1 MSLAALS
8 AVGHD
13 AQAGRCLGSLWAVV
27 RTVLIVDD
35 HETFRVAARELLA
48 AAGFVVVGEAG
59 DGPGALAEA
68 SRLMPDVVLL
78 DVQLPGLDGFA
89 VADRLAEREPS
100 PAVVL
105 ISSRD
110 AVTYGDRVR
119 RASVVGFLAKREL
132 SGAALARLVG

>member
-1 MSLAALS
+1 
-8 AVGHD
+8 VG
-13 AQAGRCLGSLWAVV
+13 

-35 HETFRVAARELLA
+35 HQSFRHAAREVLA
-48 AAGFVVVGEAG
+48 AAGFAVVGEAG
-59 DGPGALAEA
+59 DGAEALAEA
-68 SRLMPDVVLL
+68 SRLGPDIVLL
-78 DVQLPGLDGFA
+78 DVQLPGLDGFT
-89 VADRLAEREPS
+89 VADRLAEQEPS

-110 AVTYGDRVR
+110 AITYGDRVR

>member
-1 MSLAALS
+1 
-8 AVGHD
+8 
-13 AQAGRCLGSLWAVV
+13 LWAVG
-27 RTVLIVDD
+27 RRVLIVDD
-35 HETFRVAARELLA
+35 HETFRVAARELLV
-48 AAGFVVVGEAG
+48 AAGFVVVGEAV
-59 DGPGALAEA
+59 DGPEALAEVA
-68 SRLMPDVVLL
+68 RLAPDIVVL

-105 ISSRD
+105 VSSRD

>member
-1 MSLAALS
+1 VA
-8 AVGHD
+8 
-13 AQAGRCLGSLWAVV
+13 

-35 HETFRVAARELLA
+35 HETFRSAARELLA
-48 AAGFVVVGEAG
+48 AAGFAVVGEAG
-59 DGPGALAEA
+59 DGAQALAEA
-68 SRLMPDVVLL
+68 RRLAPDIVLL

-89 VADRLAEREPS
+89 VADRLAAREPS

-110 AVTYGDRVR
+110 AITYGDRVR
-119 RASVVGFLAKREL
+119 RASVIGFLAKREL